1 MPEPPRGWPV
11 FLRSEN
17 CLQNTSEQGRGII
30 LSAHQNFSPKRKL
43 EYSAKIFLVHIDSA
57 DFRSFISTDD
67 EYFLQSFHGSVE
79 KGHFSAFFRFLK
91 QKGGV
96 VRNGPLLYFSRHPL
110 PFLDAAKKRKSNVF
124 ECSASP
130 TPRDPKRMV
139 FSHDFCIG
147 ICAYLVGREGE
158 ISGESRGSSGDWI

>member
-1 MPEPPRGWPV
+1 MVLFFISQDP
-11 FLRSEN
+11 LS
-17 CLQNTSEQGRGII
+17 LQN
-30 LSAHQNFSPKRKL
+30 L
-43 EYSAKIFLVHIDSA
+43 KIEE
-57 DFRSFISTDD
+57 ISTNRKRGC
-67 EYFLQSFHGSVE
+67 LSVM
-79 KGHFSAFFRFLK
+79 
-91 QKGGV
+91 QQ
-96 VRNGPLLYFSRHPL
+96 
-110 PFLDAAKKRKSNVF
+110 KKRKSNVF